1 VRALIFWTGIVNLVV
16 GAAVQSPALAVLVLP
31 SEQPGMMVQLFGAI
45 VMFLGVMLVICT
57 RDLKRRGSL
66 VIWDGVLR
74 IGLGVLMVGYGL
86 LGGKGD
92 AIALT
97 GVLDF
102 TVGLIYLV
110 GLPRYLQ
117 MSVYDLL
124 LDRG

>member
-1 VRALIFWTGIVNLVV
+1 MRAFIFWTGIVNLVV
-16 GAAVQSPALAVLVLP
+16 GAAVQSTALAVLVLP

-45 VMFLGVMLVICT
+45 VMFLGVMLVIRT
-57 RDLKRRGSL
+57 REVKRRGSL
-66 VIWDGVLR
+66 VIWDGVPR
-74 IGLGVLMVGYGL
+74 IGLGVLMVG
-86 LGGKGD
+86 
-92 AIALT
+92 T

-117 MSVYDLL
+117 VSVYDLL